1 MEKSGMNGVNGG
13 GGGYGQPGMAAGGQP
28 RYREQQKATLSG
40 ATALVGVVALI
51 VNIIAVAVPN
61 WGSYSPYGA
70 GYYQSGKRQFKIGP
84 GFS

>member
-1 MEKSGMNGVNGG
+1 MEKAGMNGVNGG
-13 GGGYGQPGMAAGGQP
+13 GGYGPGAVGGQP

-70 GYYQSGKRQFKIGP
+70 GYYQSGKGQLLKMGP

>member
-1 MEKSGMNGVNGG
+1 MNGVNGG

-70 GYYQSGKRQFKIGP
+70 GYYQSGKGQFHKMDP
-84 GFS
+84 AFS

>member
-1 MEKSGMNGVNGG
+1 MEKAGMNGVNGG
-13 GGGYGQPGMAAGGQP
+13 GGYAPQP

-70 GYYQSGKRQFKIGP
+70 GYYQSGKGQYLKMAPEGHQLTRK
-84 GFS
+84 

>member
-1 MEKSGMNGVNGG
+1 MNGVNGG
-13 GGGYGQPGMAAGGQP
+13 GGYGPGAVGGQP

-70 GYYQSGKRQFKIGP
+70 GYYQSGKEQFHKMVP

>member
-1 MEKSGMNGVNGG
+1 MEKAGMNGVNGG
-13 GGGYGQPGMAAGGQP
+13 GGGYGQPP

-70 GYYQSGKRQFKIGP
+70 GYYQSGKGQFLNMGP
-84 GFS
+84 GIS